1 MKKRL
6 DLIDLDTLL
15 YIVAYVQW
23 NQGNKDNKE
32 QVKLNVKEFINTIL
46 LNTRADLYSAV
57 YQDNNHNNF
66 RKYFYPDYKRNRPPA
81 PEFILLWKDIII
93 EAFQEVK
100 AVGTKI
106 IESDDVLNIGY
117 NRYKEE
123 YDLIIVSGDKDLNQI
138 PGEHYNPRT
147 HISYFVTDSDA
158 ALNLF
163 IQVLAGDDG
172 DGINGLYGIGAKW
185 DNKRNLFIAPKARKI
200 LTSTVNGDFVHSC
213 HIRYQLGFTDDW
225 YSEYLKA
232 KFLVTLLAEIDYS
245 QYPFSEEVT
254 QLFNIVPV
262 KEELVTNLFE

>member
-6 DLIDLDTLL
+6 SLIDLDTLL

-32 QVKLNVKEFINTIL
+32 QVKLHVKEFINTIL

-57 YQDNNHNNF
+57 YQDNKHNNF

-81 PEFILLWKDIII
+81 PEFILLWKDTIL

-106 IESDDVLNIGY
+106 VESDDVLNIGY

-147 HISYFVTDSDA
+147 NKGYFVSTDEA
-158 ALNLF
+158 VYNLF
-163 IQVLAGDDG
+163 MQVLTGDTTDNIKG
-172 DGINGLYGIGAKW
+172 VPGIGKVKAAKV
-185 DNKRNLFIAPKARKI
+185 LS
-200 LTSTVNGDFVHSC
+200 TTVNGDFVHSC
-213 HIRYQLGFTDDW
+213 YIRYQLGFTDDW

-232 KFLVTLLAEIDYS
+232 KFLVTLLDEIDYS